1 MLRWVY
7 FSTKKAHKK
16 IIFCVW
22 LTIVCVIVQP
32 CHAIQQ
38 GTNRRISM
46 EYLKNDVVER
56 EFDDNF
62 APLTDDELDSLNWD
76 FDVVA
81 A

>member
-1 MLRWVY
+1 MPRND
-7 FSTKKAHKK
+7 A
-16 IIFCVW
+16 
-22 LTIVCVIVQP
+22 
-32 CHAIQQ
+32 

-46 EYLKNDVVER
+46 EYLKNDVVEL